1 MTQAAHSDI
10 AREVERFLNGL
21 RRRNPGQPEFIQA
34 VREVAE
40 VIIPFT
46 HDHPTY
52 AHDQILERM
61 TEPDRILSFRVTWE
75 DDHGNIRANR
85 ATRVQFNNAIGP
97 YKGGLRFH
105 PSVNLS
111 ILKFLGFEQ
120 TFKNS
125 LTTLPMG
132 GAKGGANF
140 NPKGKS
146 DREVMRFCHALM
158 MELHRYIG
166 EDTDVPAGD
175 IGVGAREIGYLFGM
189 YRRLENRFTGILTG
203 KGLAFGGSLIRK
215 EATGYGAVYFMREML
230 SQRGDGIAHKKAVVS
245 GSGNVAI
252 YAIEKLN
259 QMGATVVT
267 ASDSSG
273 YVHDPAGITDEK
285 LAWLKDLKEVRRGRI
300 VEYAEKFGCEFYSG
314 ENPWHVPCDLAF
326 PCATQNEL
334 NGEEAQALI
343 DNGVIG
349 VAEGANMPTEAEGV
363 HRFLD
368 ARVLFA
374 PGKAANAGGVAVS
387 GLEQSQ
393 NALRISWSREEVED
407 RLETIMKKIHSQCV
421 EYGSDG
427 NGWINYVKGA
437 NIGGFVKVADAML
450 AYGAV

>member
-1 MTQAAHSDI
+1 MTQAAHTEI
-10 AREVERFLNGL
+10 TREVERFLNGL
-21 RRRNPGQPEFIQA
+21 RRRSPGQREFIQA

-46 HDHPTY
+46 HEQPKY
-52 AHDQILERM
+52 RRDQILERM
-61 TEPDRILSFRVTWE
+61 TEPDRVVSFRVTWE

-105 PSVNLS
+105 PSVTLS
-111 ILKFLGFEQ
+111 IFKFLGFEQ
-120 TFKNS
+120 VFKNS

-146 DREVMRFCHALM
+146 DREVMRFCHSLM
-158 MELHRYIG
+158 IELHRHIG

-175 IGVGAREIGYLFGM
+175 IGVGAREIGYMFGM

-203 KGLAFGGSLIRK
+203 KGLAFGGSLVRT

-230 SQRGDGIAHKKAVVS
+230 AQRNDGIAHKKVVIS
-245 GSGNVAI
+245 GSGNVAL

-259 QMGATVVT
+259 QLGAKVLT

-273 YVHDPAGITDEK
+273 FIYDPDGIDEDK
-285 LAWLKDLKEVRRGRI
+285 LVWLKDLKEVRRGRI
-300 VEYAEKFGCEFYSG
+300 SEYADKFGCEYHSG
-314 ENPWHVPCDLAF
+314 EKPWNIPCDLAF

-334 NGEEAQALI
+334 SGEHAQALI
-343 DNGVIG
+343 DNGVIA
-349 VAEGANMPTEAEGV
+349 VARSANMPTEPDGV
-363 HRFLD
+363 HRLLN
-368 ARVLFA
+368 ARILFA

-393 NALRISWSREEVED
+393 NALRISWTRDEVEQ
-407 RLETIMKKIHSQCV
+407 RLEDIMRKIHSQCV
-421 EYGSDG
+421 EHGTDG
-427 NGWINYVKGA
+427 DDWINYVKGA
-437 NIGGFVKVADAML
+437 NIAGFVKVADAML